1 MKRGADRCRT
11 AANMMQFNCP
21 HCGPRAQGEFIYERT
36 VDSVVTLDMPAEAA
50 METLFTRN
58 NPRGIDDE
66 IWRHTFGCRA
76 WMIVSRHR
84 VTNDIISVHAVGPEV
99 LP

>member
-1 MKRGADRCRT
+1 
-11 AANMMQFNCP
+11 MMQISCP
-21 HCGPRAQGEFIYERT
+21 HCGLRAQAEFVYERT
-36 VDSVVTLDMPAEAA
+36 VDSVVALDAEPDAA

-58 NPRGIDDE
+58 NPRGVDEE

-76 WMIVSRHR
+76 WVVITRHR
-84 VTNDIISVHAVGPEV
+84 VTNEISAFRAVGPKA

>member
-1 MKRGADRCRT
+1 
-11 AANMMQFNCP
+11 MQINCP
-21 HCGPRAQGEFIYERT
+21 HCGPRAQIEFTYERT
-36 VDSVVTLDMPAEAA
+36 VDSVVAINATPDEA
-50 METLFTRN
+50 MESLYKRS

-76 WMIVSRHR
+76 WMVLCRNR
-84 VTNDIISVHAVGPEV
+84 VTHVIESVQAVGPES